1 MIKDIIRL
9 IRPQQWLKNLFV
21 FLPLF
26 FDRHIMDAEYIW
38 PSVVAFVA
46 FCFAASGVYCFN
58 DIYDVEADRLKKK
71 KCKRFGRFNGRV
83 EFFSYLCPIKGLYG
97 YMLKIVIIIAI
108 IILFLIFIPFIRDM
122 MVSKK
127 DLAKNPIEIKF
138 KRFFDTISEELM
150 NGNGELTLFD
160 DDPRAA
166 NIQDPN
172 QKNLLIQC
180 YYGIGNMTVILN
192 YMCYWQE
199 LKWQKGNM
207 KY

>member
-1 MIKDIIRL
+1 
-9 IRPQQWLKNLFV
+9 
-21 FLPLF
+21 
-26 FDRHIMDAEYIW
+26 
-38 PSVVAFVA
+38 
-46 FCFAASGVYCFN
+46 
-58 DIYDVEADRLKKK
+58 
-71 KCKRFGRFNGRV
+71 
-83 EFFSYLCPIKGLYG
+83 
-97 YMLKIVIIIAI
+97 MLKIVIIIAI

-166 NIQDPN
+166 NIQDSN

-199 LKWQKGNM
+199 LKWQKVFYNM
-207 KY
+207 HNANQLAQVDNARAFCEEARIKMEEHNVKVLGL

>member
-1 MIKDIIRL
+1 MHDDGKNTQFHQKTRL
-9 IRPQQWLKNLFV
+9 YSDKIDKN
-21 FLPLF
+21 
-26 FDRHIMDAEYIW
+26 R
-38 PSVVAFVA
+38 
-46 FCFAASGVYCFN
+46 
-58 DIYDVEADRLKKK
+58 KKY
-71 KCKRFGRFNGRV
+71 KRFARFDGRV
-83 EFFSYLCPIKGLYG
+83 GFFSYLCPIKKGLYG

-199 LKWQKGNM
+199 LKWQKVFYNM
-207 KY
+207 HNANQLAQVDNARAFCEEARIKMEEHNVKVLGL